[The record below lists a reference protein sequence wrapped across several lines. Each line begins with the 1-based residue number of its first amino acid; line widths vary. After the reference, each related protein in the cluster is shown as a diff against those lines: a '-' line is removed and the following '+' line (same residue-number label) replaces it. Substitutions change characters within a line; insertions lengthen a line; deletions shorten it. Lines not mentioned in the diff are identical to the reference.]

1 MNVGR
6 DDFRWSTNLIHFFT
20 IFATFISR
28 SNHFD
33 GDLELCRQPRT
44 CSAAQTKFKTNLV
57 FYGVFEPGALP
68 NISKTA
74 VCEIVVTISSDLSG
88 EVSQSGE
95 GVGEQD
101 ARQYKRPLHPM
112 Q

>member
-6 DDFRWSTNLIHFFT
+6 DDSRMDSTNLIHFFVT
-20 IFATFISR
+20 FVTFISR

-33 GDLELCRQPRT
+33 GHLWVM
-44 CSAAQTKFKTNLV
+44 SAEALHKPNSKKNSKTNLAFYCV
-57 FYGVFEPGALP
+57 FDPGALP
-68 NISKTA
+68 NISETA

-95 GVGEQD
+95 GVGERD
-101 ARQYKRPLHPM
+101 AR
-112 Q
+112 